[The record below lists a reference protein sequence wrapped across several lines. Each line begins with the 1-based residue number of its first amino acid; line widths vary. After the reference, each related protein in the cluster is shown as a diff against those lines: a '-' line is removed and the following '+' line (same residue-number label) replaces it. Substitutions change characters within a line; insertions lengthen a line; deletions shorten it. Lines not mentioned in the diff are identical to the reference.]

1 MLIDFM
7 RERLGYVLF
16 LAGAVL
22 LAGCGSGSDRV
33 VATYAVTVTNA
44 GANQPLSPPVV
55 VIHREGYDGWT
66 AGVSAS
72 TGLEKL
78 AEGGDAADFIAE
90 ANLNGNV
97 ETAKI
102 GSGVVAPGGSTII
115 QLSAPYSSDVRF
127 TVASMLVNTNDAFT
141 GVNGVVIAGLGINE
155 AATFYARVY
164 DAGTEI
170 NLETAATVPGPA
182 GGGEGFNAARNDYG
196 FVSIHGGMVT
206 GDDGLTTSALNETH
220 RFVGPVAKITVV
232 RVS

>member
-1 MLIDFM
+1 MLIDLM
-7 RERLGYVLF
+7 CKRLGYVFF

-22 LAGCGSGSDRV
+22 LAGCGGGSDRV

-44 GANQPLSPPVV
+44 SANQPLSPPAV

-66 AGVSAS
+66 AGSSAS

-78 AEGGDAADFIAE
+78 AEGGDAADFITE

-97 ETAKI
+97 EATKS
-102 GSGVVAPGGSTII
+102 GSGVVAPGASTLIK
-115 QLSAPYSSDVRF
+115 LTAPYFSDLRL
-127 TVASMLVNTNDAFT
+127 TLASMLVNTNDAFI
-141 GVNGVVIAGLGINE
+141 GVNGVVISGLGINE
-155 AATFYARVY
+155 STTFYARIY
-164 DAGTEI
+164 DAGTEN

-182 GGGEGFNAARNDYG
+182 GGGEGFNAARTDYG
-196 FVSIHGGMVT
+196 FVAIHGGTVT

-220 RFVGPVAKITVV
+220 RYVGPVAKITVV